1 MYLYSIKR
9 RVTYAETDRMG
20 YLYYGHYAAYYEA
33 ARVEALR
40 ALGIRYRD
48 LEDHGLLMPVR
59 RLECR
64 YLRPALYD
72 EEIEVKVIVPALP
85 RFTME
90 FRYEL
95 RNETGALINTG
106 FTELVFYDTER
117 KRPVEAPL
125 LIQEKLSPYFTPP
138 ANTN

>member
-1 MYLYSIKR
+1 MYFFSFKR

-48 LEDHGLLMPVR
+48 LEDRGILMPVR

-72 EEIEVKVIVPALP
+72 EEIEVRVQVPAMP
-85 RFTME
+85 RLTME
-90 FRYEL
+90 FRYQL
-95 RNETGALINTG
+95 RNEAGDLINVG
-106 FTELVFYDTER
+106 FTELVFYDAER
-117 KRPVEAPL
+117 KRPVEAPE
-125 LIQEKLSPYFTPP
+125 LIQEKLAPYFNAP

>member
-1 MYLYSIKR
+1 MYTYSIKR

-20 YLYYGHYAAYYEA
+20 YLYYGHYATYYEA

-48 LEDHGLLMPVR
+48 LEDSGLLMPVR

-64 YLRPALYD
+64 YLRPARYD
-72 EEIEVKVIVPALP
+72 EEIEVKVMVPALP
-85 RFTME
+85 RLTME

-95 RNETGALINTG
+95 RNEAGDLINTG
-106 FTELVFYDTER
+106 YTELVFYDSER
-117 KRPVEAPL
+117 KRPVEAPT
-125 LIQEKLSPYFTPP
+125 LIQEKLAPYFTAP

>member
-1 MYLYSIKR
+1 MYVFSIKR

-20 YLYYGHYAAYYEA
+20 YLYYGHYANYYES

-48 LEDHGLLMPVR
+48 LEDCGLLMPVR

-72 EEIEVKVIVPALP
+72 EEIEVKVIVPVLP
-85 RFTME
+85 RLTME

-95 RNETGALINTG
+95 RNESGILINTG
-106 FTELVFYDTER
+106 FTELVFFDAGR
-117 KRPVEAPL
+117 KKPVDAPE
-125 LIQEKLSPYFTPP
+125 LILEKLAPYFTAPE
-138 ANTN
+138 NTN

>member
-1 MYLYSIKR
+1 MYVFSLKR

-20 YLYYGHYAAYYEA
+20 YLYYGHYASYYES

-48 LEDHGLLMPVR
+48 LEDRGLLMPVR

-72 EEIEVKVIVPALP
+72 EQIEVKVIVPVLP
-85 RFTME
+85 RLTMD

-95 RNETGALINTG
+95 RNESGILINTG
-106 FTELVFYDTER
+106 FTELVFYDIGR
-117 KRPVEAPL
+117 KRPVEAPG
-125 LIQEKLSPYFTPP
+125 LILEKLASYFTAPE
-138 ANTN
+138 NTN

>member
-1 MYLYSIKR
+1 MYLYSFKR